1 MNLKYLNLHT
11 GINLKRGRDKI
22 LILGLMPGEEAR
34 NTTRSFLCLA
44 HGPASDKMN
53 ETEVLVVGQSLKL
66 NKMKL
71 KLNEQA

>member
-53 ETEVLVVGQSLKL
+53 ETEVHVGQSLKL

-71 KLNEQA
+71 KLTEQA

>member
-1 MNLKYLNLHT
+1 
-11 GINLKRGRDKI
+11 
-22 LILGLMPGEEAR
+22 MPGEEAR

-53 ETEVLVVGQSLKL
+53 ETEVHVGQSLKL

-71 KLNEQA
+71 KLTEQA

>member
-1 MNLKYLNLHT
+1 
-11 GINLKRGRDKI
+11 
-22 LILGLMPGEEAR
+22 MPGEEAR

-71 KLNEQA
+71 KLTEQA